1 MFVLGNLLGAV
12 AMVLS
17 WAITLLTWIII
28 INAVLSWVR
37 PDPYNPI
44 VRTLAAVS
52 DVILNP
58 IRRLIPMR
66 GVGIDFSPL
75 IAILLLYFAQAFVVA
90 TLRDLAQRL

>member
-17 WAITLLTWIII
+17 WAINILIWIII
-28 INAVLSWVR
+28 INALLSWVR

-66 GVGIDFSPL
+66 VGIDFSPL
-75 IAILLLYFAQAFVVA
+75 IAILLLYFTQAFVVA